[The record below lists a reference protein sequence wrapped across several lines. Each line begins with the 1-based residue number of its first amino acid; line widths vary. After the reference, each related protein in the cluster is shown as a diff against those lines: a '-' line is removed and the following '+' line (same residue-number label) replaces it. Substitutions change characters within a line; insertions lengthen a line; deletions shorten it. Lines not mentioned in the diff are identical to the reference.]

1 MTRRLVNPRAA
12 FVAVPGLRGIARVC
26 AALACLLAATAP
38 LRAQTP
44 IRDLVID
51 DEARPVR
58 LVGYGLVVGLDNTG
72 DNGYGRTSEHTVQSV
87 ANLLRKFDISVPAE
101 YLRTRNVAA
110 VLVTAEVS
118 PYLRPGGRFEIQ
130 IASVGNARS
139 LRGGVLWQTP
149 LLADVGGEPLATAQG
164 PLTIGDGLERGR
176 RSAYSV
182 STSAR
187 IPDGGLVEGELP
199 RPQFASVSRLLLRQ
213 PDLGTAAR
221 IAAAIDTVLGAGT
234 AKVDD
239 PGAIALT
246 LKEGEHVAQLA
257 RIRDLTVTLK
267 QVSRIVI
274 DGREGT
280 VVAGGEV
287 SVGPGIVSVGDVTL
301 SIGGP
306 PADTLGGRGSVQLAA
321 GTSVQALAS
330 ALHRSQMPP
339 SQIAMV
345 FEALRRVGAI
355 SAEVVTR

>member
-1 MTRRLVNPRAA
+1 MSRDRRACLRLGISVLLLG
-12 FVAVPGLRGIARVC
+12 PGLRSPV
-26 AALACLLAATAP
+26 L
-38 LRAQTP
+38 AQTP

-51 DEARPVR
+51 DEARPMR

-87 ANLLRKFDISVPAE
+87 ANLLRRFDISVPSE

-118 PYLRPGGRFEIQ
+118 PYLRAGGRFEIQ

-149 LLADVGGEPLATAQG
+149 LLADVGGQPLATAQG
-164 PLTIGDGLERGR
+164 PLIIGDAASDGRR
-176 RSAYSV
+176 RSAYFV
-182 STSAR
+182 ETSAR
-187 IPDGGLVEGELP
+187 IPDGGLLEGDLP
-199 RPQFASVSRLLLRQ
+199 RPQFASVSRLLLKQ

-221 IAAAIDTVLGAGT
+221 IAAAIDTALGPGS
-234 AKVDD
+234 AKVED
-239 PGAIALT
+239 PGAVALT
-246 LKEGEHVAQLA
+246 LKDSNHVAQLA

-267 QVSRIVI
+267 QLSRIVI

-280 VVAGGEV
+280 VVAGGDVTVGPGVV
-287 SVGPGIVSVGDVTL
+287 SVGNVTL

-306 PADTLGGRGSVQLAA
+306 PADTLAGRGSVQLAA

-330 ALHRSQMPP
+330 ALHRSFMPP